1 MLNRLVNAQFNL
13 AEEDRLTN
21 AFMLVLADAD
31 WSVQQDILS
40 SMGVPQACLTMEDEL
55 RIDLQTAFS

>member
-1 MLNRLVNAQFNL
+1 MLNRWVNAQFNL

-31 WSVQQDILS
+31 GSVQRDIFS